1 VLADARAR
9 VRIFWPQAFEDEDF
23 LDPDTDTRLTKLIG
37 MRAAKPADGAA
48 MPMDMPF
55 GGGGGGAGPS
65 GAQAPPSGSAA
76 PPRGTKRPRSPEA
89 GAAGGA
95 GPSGAG
101 APPAQRPRVLDQ
113 EAAAQLAAIEADCG
127 ITLAQ
132 FTDALTSG
140 PPPSMTVRPAAAL
153 RACCARVW
161 LSCPHTRTLP
171 LH

>member
-1 VLADARAR
+1 V
-9 VRIFWPQAFEDEDF
+9 QAFEDEDF

-48 MPMDMPF
+48 LPGMDMPF
-55 GGGGGGAGPS
+55 AGGGGAGPS
-65 GAQAPPSGSAA
+65 GAHAPPSGGGAA

-89 GAAGGA
+89 GAAAGGA
-95 GPSGAG
+95 GAAAGG

-140 PPPSMTVRPAAAL
+140 PPPSMTVRHAAL
-153 RACCARVW
+153 LRRAALLCCALRE
-161 LSCPHTRTLP
+161 RT
-171 LH
+171 